1 MEYMIMSLEDA
12 NKVAKKDAIVLVAK
26 QDLEESDCNVAFS
39 KKRFGECKNIL
50 EEAKIIAKVCDEFS
64 AQLMAF
70 SETQADII
78 NHSNKGK
85 LTTMLFSKLE

>member
-1 MEYMIMSLEDA
+1 MEYVIMS
-12 NKVAKKDAIVLVAK
+12 
-26 QDLEESDCNVAFS
+26 
-39 KKRFGECKNIL
+39 L

-78 NHSNKGK
+78 NYSNKGK